1 MVWMSLLFS
10 PFELRGIRLKNRIVM
25 SPMCQ
30 YSADNGFVTDWHKLH
45 YPTRAVGGVGL
56 LVVEATAVEARG
68 RISAEDLG
76 IWSDDHVAGLRELVG
91 QINAN
96 GAVAGIQLAHAG
108 RKAGSSRPWESPN
121 PPFSWQAV
129 APSAIAFSSAYPE
142 PKALEISEL
151 EEVKNA
157 FVAGAQRALEAG
169 FEVLELHM
177 AHGYLLHSFL
187 SPFSNRRTDQYGGS
201 LENRMRFPL
210 EVIKAVRAVIPEQL
224 PLLVRISA
232 SDWAEGGWSIEDT
245 IAFAKISK
253 DLGVDLLDCSS
264 GGSLPNAKI
273 PVGAGFQV
281 PFAEAVRRETGL
293 ATGAV
298 GMIQSA
304 AQAETILESGQADL
318 IFLARVLLA
327 NPYWAFAAARELGES
342 NPVWVSQYDRAFPK
356 G

>member
-1 MVWMSLLFS
+1 M
-10 PFELRGIRLKNRIVM
+10 RLKNRIVM

-30 YSADNGFVTDWHKLH
+30 YSAVDGFVTDWHKLH

-56 LVVEATAVEARG
+56 VIVEATAVEARG

-76 IWSDDHVAGLRELVG
+76 IWSDDHVAGLQELVG
-91 QINAN
+91 QIKAN

-108 RKAGSSRPWESPN
+108 RKAGSSRPWASQHTA
-121 PPFSWQAV
+121 FSWQAV
-129 APSAIAFSSAYPE
+129 AASAIAFSSAYPE
-142 PKALEISEL
+142 PRALETSEL
-151 EEVKNA
+151 GEVKDA
-157 FVAGAQRALEAG
+157 FVAGTKRALAAG
-169 FEVLELHM
+169 FEVIELHM

-187 SPFSNRRTDQYGGS
+187 SGLSNQRTDQYGGS

-210 EVIKAVRAVIPEQL
+210 EVIQAVRAVIPEHL

-245 IAFAKISK
+245 VAFAKIIK
-253 DLGVDLLDCSS
+253 DLGIDLLDCSS
-264 GGSLPNAKI
+264 GGTLPNAKI

-281 PFAEAVRRETGL
+281 PFAEAVRREAGL

-298 GMIQSA
+298 GMIQNA
-304 AQAETILESGQADL
+304 AQAEAILESGQADL
-318 IFLARVLLA
+318 IFLARALLA

-342 NPVWVSQYDRAFPK
+342 TPVWLPQYDRAFPK
-356 G
+356 SV